1 MIQAD
6 FTVNTD
12 SQIIS
17 FQITGHADSG
27 PYGSDIVCA
36 AVSAVSIGTINS
48 LQKLAGFEPEV
59 EADNL
64 NGGLLT
70 CQIPATVSGQA
81 LATAQILLQNLQL
94 TLEDITQQYG
104 QYIQVQT
111 KRK

>member
-1 MIQAD
+1 M
-6 FTVNTD
+6 
-12 SQIIS
+12 
-17 FQITGHADSG
+17 
-27 PYGSDIVCA
+27 VCA

-104 QYIQVQT
+104 STFKYKQNVNRQLIN
-111 KRK
+111 RRCI

>member
-1 MIQAD
+1 MIKAH
-6 FTVNTD
+6 FIVNAD

-17 FQITGHADSG
+17 FKITGHADSG

-48 LQKLAGFEPEV
+48 LQKLAGFEPVV

-64 NGGLLT
+64 NGGLLN
-70 CQIPATVSGQA
+70 CQIPATVEGRA
-81 LATAQILLQNLQL
+81 LETAQILLQNLQL
-94 TLEDITQQYG
+94 TLQDITEQYG

-111 KRK
+111 TRK